1 MENKLSHVIS
11 RPSFGEGSSFRT
23 KIFFLDIVP
32 NDIIGATKLPRTK
45 AILGCFFKFL
55 MDDDNRKMKNSNPV
69 ALATSY
75 AASIAA
81 KLTIPV
87 LKSVWKHHFG
97 IRCIFGQEWEGSNV
111 IDKHIMIIEDKNIG
125 RKISSVWEQWKN
137 LERKS
142 RRPDRSETPSFRMQV
157 DKFKMLLEQ
166 PFNIARKDAGI
177 KMKEAGIKNYQE
189 EMIHLNNQLDV
200 RQIGNCGG
208 RDFLQKRRDI
218 RVNDEAIKAVM
229 KSNKGNEKDK
239 DLIERTVGL
248 GEQETVVT
256 KKRKVDVE
264 EEFQVSVVQK
274 KRKIDILGPISLTAD
289 AQGLSIRGRIAIAA
303 SVTNSLG
310 IDIKETNINNSS
322 AWRQGKK
329 QRLKVAKQVKEDFTI
344 PPKVSLHWDGSTLN
358 IRGNLKSNRVC
369 VYVSGADFAKTRK
382 LLGIPETE
390 SGKGEVEAELVKQ
403 VCGEWCIRDEIVC
416 IVFDTTES
424 KSSGEVGA
432 CM

>member
-1 MENKLSHVIS
+1 M
-11 RPSFGEGSSFRT
+11 
-23 KIFFLDIVP
+23 
-32 NDIIGATKLPRTK
+32 
-45 AILGCFFKFL
+45 
-55 MDDDNRKMKNSNPV
+55 
-69 ALATSY
+69 
-75 AASIAA
+75 
-81 KLTIPV
+81 
-87 LKSVWKHHFG
+87 
-97 IRCIFGQEWEGSNV
+97 
-111 IDKHIMIIEDKNIG
+111 
-125 RKISSVWEQWKN
+125 
-137 LERKS
+137 
-142 RRPDRSETPSFRMQV
+142 
-157 DKFKMLLEQ
+157 
-166 PFNIARKDAGI
+166 
-177 KMKEAGIKNYQE
+177 
-189 EMIHLNNQLDV
+189 
-200 RQIGNCGG
+200 
-208 RDFLQKRRDI
+208 
-218 RVNDEAIKAVM
+218 NDEAIKAVM
-229 KSNKGNEKDK
+229 KSKGNEKDK

-416 IVFDTTES
+416 IVFDTTAS
-424 KSSGEVGA
+424 NSSG
-432 CM
+432 